1 MMFFWVSLAVAAAGG
16 VGSVCRFTLDGFVK
30 SRTRLAYPL
39 GTTVINITGSF
50 FLGFVTAL
58 ALAHALPDAWKSI
71 LGTGLIGGYTT
82 FSTAS
87 FETVRLAQEG
97 RWGAATMNGF
107 GMFAGAIIAGG
118 IGLWLGGF
126 F

>member
-1 MMFFWVSLAVAAAGG
+1 MFVWVTLGVAVAGG

-30 SRTRLAYPL
+30 SRIRVAYPL

-50 FLGFVTAL
+50 FLGLVTAL
-58 ALAHALPDAWKSI
+58 ALAHALPDPWKAI

-97 RWGAATMNGF
+97 RWGAATMNGL
-107 GMFAGAIIAGG
+107 GMFAASLVAGG
-118 IGLWLGGF
+118 IGLWLGSLF
-126 F
+126 